1 MDLSSAPKL
10 VAAALLGGAAVT
22 SLPRAASAPD
32 VVVLKLEWIDS
43 GKTKSSDSLDL
54 RTVVGETTEVRQG
67 TRKVEATPLRTPD
80 GTMTTRLKVV
90 DTAKD
95 APEELSTTV
104 RAEPGETNVV
114 MGTVRKKDRSSE
126 ERLFFLTARPI

>member
-1 MDLSSAPKL
+1 M
-10 VAAALLGGAAVT
+10 T
-22 SLPRAASAPD
+22 SLPRTVSAPD
-32 VVVLKLEWIDS
+32 VVVLKLEWIAS

-54 RTVVGETTEVRQG
+54 RTTVGETTEVRQG
-67 TRKVEATPLRTPD
+67 TRKVEATPEKSPD
-80 GTMTTRLKVV
+80 GTITIKLKVI

-95 APEELSTTV
+95 APEELITTV